1 METTLKEILA
11 VSGYSGLFKFI
22 SQGRHGVIVESI
34 VDGKRVNIPVTAKV
48 SALADIAIFTDTNE
62 LPLREVLK
70 KIETL
75 ESGKPAIDA
84 KSDGSALKAYFEQ
97 VVPDYDR
104 EKVYTSDIKKLISWY
119 NLLQGKDLLE
129 LLNEPKETKEENS
142 EKKKDEKTE

>member
-142 EKKKDEKTE
+142 EEKKDEKTE

>member
-129 LLNEPKETKEENS
+129 LLNEPEETKEENS
-142 EKKKDEKTE
+142 EEKKDEKTE